1 MRNSSS
7 IHPSSGIPTD
17 SGSFPTD
24 QLLRRYAASLVQR
37 LTLDEDSMAFYL
49 SILGDEELH
58 ALLTD
63 LRARAP
69 SASGLMHV
77 PSYDRRM
84 IGHQILSVVFDST
97 ANLTPSDFT
106 VMLFERFRCETDEP
120 LPEASLPRPAATLI
134 ELMELSSAELEALT
148 FVFLLSVSSEL
159 ERLFEAYATTR
170 RPGFIALCSGLQVR
184 EVVEL
189 ISEASRLY
197 RLGLLVANQYNYT
210 ELKLADLV
218 ARAFLGTAPLPLHSP
233 YTTTPS
239 EAPYPLASFGV
250 DEKDLRILEGLLT
263 SDKPVNVL
271 LYGVPGTGKT
281 ELAKALAQAVG
292 KMPRFLSI
300 PLTERGLQDRR
311 LILQLVPRMI
321 DAKRE
326 LLVIDEA
333 DGLLNARSHDERKDL
348 TDKAYLNQFLDAVPC
363 TILWIT
369 NTLSLSHESIR
380 RRFAFSLHF
389 EALSTKSRKF
399 AWYSVLANRQSL
411 VSPRFIEEAA
421 RRFTVNTAGIA
432 QSVTLLSKL
441 DPEGLLPALDREALL
456 SRFLERHQELTTG
469 QKPSPPIPVVDY
481 YDPAVLNTDT
491 PPDAILGAV
500 GAFYERRRPGDRYSM
515 NLLFHGHPGTGKTE
529 FARYL
534 AETLDRELIQRRASD
549 LLSMWVGGTEQAIA
563 QAFKQAE
570 AAEAIL
576 LLDEADSLFLNR
588 TQAQHSW
595 ERSQTNELLTQME
608 AYSGVLIC
616 CTNLLGNLDQAA
628 LRRFAFKVG
637 FKPLSEEG
645 RLVLFKRYFPA
656 VELTIEAAERLAKLE
671 GLTPGDFKDV
681 QSRERFFMPTSVSVI
696 QLLENECAYKQSSKR
711 IGFCFN
717 EITTISEP
725 REFPYCMPF
734 STGSGL

>member
-7 IHPSSGIPTD
+7 LYPSSGIPTD
-17 SGSFPTD
+17 SGNFPAE
-24 QLLRRYAASLVQR
+24 QLLRCYAAALVRR
-37 LTLDEDSMAFYL
+37 LSLDEDSLAFYL
-49 SILGDEELH
+49 SLLGDEELH
-58 ALLTD
+58 ALLAE

-69 SASGLMHV
+69 SASGSMRL

-84 IGHQILSVVFDST
+84 IGHQLLNAVFDNT
-97 ANLTPSDFT
+97 TNLRPSDFT
-106 VMLFERFRCETDEP
+106 EMLFERFHREDGEP
-120 LPEASLPRPAATLI
+120 APMWSLPPPAATLV
-134 ELMELSSAELEALT
+134 ELMELSNAELAVLS

-170 RPGFIALCSGLQVR
+170 RPGFIALCTHLQVR

-189 ISEASRLY
+189 VSETSRLY

-233 YTTTPS
+233 YTTTPT
-239 EAPYPLASFGV
+239 EPPYPLASFGV
-250 DEKDLRILEGLLT
+250 DEKDLHILEGLLA

-281 ELAKALAQAVG
+281 ELAKALTQAVG
-292 KMPRFLSI
+292 KSPRFLSI
-300 PLTERGLQDRR
+300 PLTERGIQDRR

-369 NTLSLSHESIR
+369 NTLGLSHESVR

-389 EALSTKSRKF
+389 EALSTMSRKF
-399 AWYSVLANRQSL
+399 AWSSVLANRQDL

-432 QSVTLLSKL
+432 QSVSLLRKL
-441 DPEGLLPALDREALL
+441 DPEGLLPTPDREAMLN
-456 SRFLERHQELTTG
+456 RFLERHQELTTG
-469 QKPSPPIPVVDY
+469 QKPSPPIPVVES
-481 YDPAVLNTDT
+481 YDPSVLNTDT
-491 PPDAILGAV
+491 PPEAILGAI

-515 NLLFHGHPGTGKTE
+515 NLLFHGLPGTGKTE

-534 AETLDRELIQRRASD
+534 AETLDRELIQRRPSD

-563 QAFKQAE
+563 QAFRQAE

-588 TQAQHSW
+588 SQVQHSW

-608 AYSGVLIC
+608 AFSGVLVC
-616 CTNLLGNLDQAA
+616 ATNLLDILDPAA

-645 RLVLFKRYFPA
+645 RLTLFKRYFPE
-656 VELTIEAAERLAKLE
+656 VELTIETAERLARLDF
-671 GLTPGDFKDV
+671 LTPGDFKAV
-681 QSRERFFMPTSVSVI
+681 LMRMRFFPAVDEKV
-696 QLLENECAYKQSSKR
+696 LLIALEGECVYKERTKS
-711 IGFCFN
+711 IGF
-717 EITTISEP
+717 
-725 REFPYCMPF
+725 R
-734 STGSGL
+734 L

>member
-1 MRNSSS
+1 MRNNSSLY
-7 IHPSSGIPTD
+7 PSSGIPAD
-17 SGSFPTD
+17 SGSFPAE
-24 QLLRRYAASLVQR
+24 QLLRRYAASLVRR
-37 LTLDEDSMAFYL
+37 LTLDEDSLAFYL
-49 SILGDEELH
+49 SLLGDEELH
-58 ALLTD
+58 ALLAD

-69 SASGLMHV
+69 SASGLMHL
-77 PSYDRRM
+77 PSCDRRL
-84 IGHQILSVVFDST
+84 IGHQLLNVVFDDTTS
-97 ANLTPSDFT
+97 LRPSDFT
-106 VMLFERFRCETDEP
+106 EMLFKRFNLEDTEP
-120 LPEASLPRPAATLI
+120 APMGSLPPPAATLV
-134 ELMELSSAELEALT
+134 ELMELSSAELAVLS

-170 RPGFIALCSGLQVR
+170 RPGFIALCAGLQVR
-184 EVVEL
+184 EIVEL
-189 ISEASRLY
+189 VSETSRLY

-233 YTTTPS
+233 YTTTPT
-239 EAPYPLASFGV
+239 EPPYPLASFGV
-250 DEKDLRILEGLLT
+250 DEKDLRILGGLLA

-281 ELAKALAQAVG
+281 ELAKTLAQSVG
-292 KMPRFLSI
+292 KSPRFLSI
-300 PLTERGLQDRR
+300 PFSERGLLDRR

-348 TDKAYLNQFLDAVPC
+348 TDKAYLNQFLDAIPC
-363 TILWIT
+363 TTLWIT
-369 NTLSLSHESIR
+369 NTLGLSHESVR

-389 EALSTKSRKF
+389 ETLSTKARKF
-399 AWYSVLANRQSL
+399 AWSSVLADRQDL
-411 VSPRFIEEAA
+411 VSSRFIEAAA

-432 QSVTLLSKL
+432 QSVSLLRRL
-441 DPEGLLPALDREALL
+441 DPEGLLPTPDREAMLN
-456 SRFLERHQELTTG
+456 RFLERHQELTTS
-469 QKPSPPIPVVDY
+469 QKPSPPIPVVDS

-491 PPDAILGAV
+491 PPDAILGAI

-515 NLLFHGHPGTGKTE
+515 NLLFHGLPGTGKTE

-563 QAFKQAE
+563 HAFRQAE
-570 AAEAIL
+570 AAEGIL

-588 TQAQHSW
+588 SQVQHSW

-616 CTNLLGNLDQAA
+616 ATNLLGSLDPAA

-645 RLVLFKRYFPA
+645 RLTLFKRYFPE
-656 VELTIEAAERLAKLE
+656 VELTIEAAERLARLDSI
-671 GLTPGDFKDV
+671 TPGDFKAVKTRAHFSLHMDADGV
-681 QSRERFFMPTSVSVI
+681 VEALDQECRYRTKSRP
-696 QLLENECAYKQSSKR
+696 
-711 IGFCFN
+711 IGFTA
-717 EITTISEP
+717 TTTS
-725 REFPYCMPF
+725 
-734 STGSGL
+734 

>member
-7 IHPSSGIPTD
+7 LYPSSGIPTD
-17 SGSFPTD
+17 SGNFPAE
-24 QLLRRYAASLVQR
+24 QLLRCYAAALVRR
-37 LTLDEDSMAFYL
+37 LSLDEDSLAFYL
-49 SILGDEELH
+49 SLLGDEELH
-58 ALLTD
+58 ALLAE

-69 SASGLMHV
+69 SASGSMRL

-84 IGHQILSVVFDST
+84 IGHQLLNAVFDNT
-97 ANLTPSDFT
+97 TNLRPSDFT
-106 VMLFERFRCETDEP
+106 EMLFERFHREDGEP
-120 LPEASLPRPAATLI
+120 APMWSLPPPAATLV
-134 ELMELSSAELEALT
+134 ELMELSNAELAVLS

-170 RPGFIALCSGLQVR
+170 RPGFIALCTHLQVR

-189 ISEASRLY
+189 VSETSRLY

-233 YTTTPS
+233 YTTTPT
-239 EAPYPLASFGV
+239 EPTYPLASFGV
-250 DEKDLRILEGLLT
+250 DEKDLRILEGLLA

-281 ELAKALAQAVG
+281 EFAKALAQSVG
-292 KMPRFLSI
+292 KSPRFLSI
-300 PLTERGLQDRR
+300 PFTERGLLDRR

-321 DAKRE
+321 DTKRE

-333 DGLLNARSHDERKDL
+333 DSLLNARSHDERKDL
-348 TDKAYLNQFLDAVPC
+348 MDKAYLNQFLDAVPC

-369 NTLSLSHESIR
+369 NTLGLSHESVR
-380 RRFAFSLHF
+380 RRFAFSLRF
-389 EALSTKSRKF
+389 EALSTRTRKF
-399 AWYSVLANRQSL
+399 AWSSVLANRQDL
-411 VSPRFIEEAA
+411 VSLRFIEEAA

-432 QSVTLLSKL
+432 QSVSLLRKL
-441 DPEGLLPALDREALL
+441 DPECRLPAPDREAML

-469 QKPSPPIPVVDY
+469 QKPSLPIPVVDS
-481 YDPAVLNTDT
+481 YDPSVLNTDT
-491 PPDAILGAV
+491 PPDAILGAI
-500 GAFYERRRPGDRYSM
+500 GAFYERRRTGDRFSM
-515 NLLFHGHPGTGKTE
+515 NLLFHGLPGTGKTE

-563 QAFKQAE
+563 QAFRQAE
-570 AAEAIL
+570 SAEGIL

-588 TQAQHSW
+588 AQVQHSW

-608 AYSGVLIC
+608 AFSGVLVC
-616 CTNLLGNLDQAA
+616 ATNLLDILDPAA

-645 RLVLFKRYFPA
+645 RLTLFKRYFPE
-656 VELTIEAAERLAKLE
+656 VELTIETAERLARLDF
-671 GLTPGDFKDV
+671 LTPGDFKAV
-681 QSRERFFMPTSVSVI
+681 LMRMRFFPAVDEKV
-696 QLLENECAYKQSSKR
+696 LLIALEGECVYKERTKS
-711 IGFCFN
+711 IGF
-717 EITTISEP
+717 
-725 REFPYCMPF
+725 R
-734 STGSGL
+734 L

>member
-1 MRNSSS
+1 MRNCSS
-7 IHPSSGIPTD
+7 IYPSSGIPTD
-17 SGSFPTD
+17 SGSFPAER
-24 QLLRRYAASLVQR
+24 LLRCYAASLVRR
-37 LTLDEDSMAFYL
+37 LTLDEDSLSFYL

-58 ALLTD
+58 ALFAD
-63 LRARAP
+63 LRTRAP
-69 SASGLMHV
+69 SASGLMHL

-84 IGHQILSVVFDST
+84 IGHQLLNVVFEGT
-97 ANLTPSDFT
+97 ASLTPSDFT
-106 VMLFERFRCETDEP
+106 GMLFEHFQHEGDDLAP
-120 LPEASLPRPAATLI
+120 LDSLPLPAATLV
-134 ELMELSSAELEALT
+134 ELMELSSSELAVLS
-148 FVFLLSVSSEL
+148 FVFLLSVSGEL

-170 RPGFIALCSGLQVR
+170 RPGFIALCTALQVR

-189 ISEASRLY
+189 ISETSRLY

-233 YTTTPS
+233 YTTTPTDR
-239 EAPYPLASFGV
+239 PYHLSSFGI
-250 DEKDLRILEGLLT
+250 DEKDLSILQRLLA

-281 ELAKALAQAVG
+281 EFAKALAQAVG
-292 KMPRFLSI
+292 KTPRFLSI
-300 PLTERGLQDRR
+300 PLTERGFLDRR

-321 DAKRE
+321 DSQRE

-333 DGLLNARSHDERKDL
+333 DGLLNAHSHDERKDL

-369 NTLSLSHESIR
+369 NTLGLSHESVR

-389 EALSTKSRKF
+389 EALSVKTRKF
-399 AWYSVLANRQSL
+399 AWSSVLADRHDL

-432 QSVTLLSKL
+432 QSVSLLRKL
-441 DPEGLLPALDREALL
+441 DPEGRLPTPDREALL
-456 SRFLERHQELTTG
+456 NRFLERHQELTTG
-469 QKPSPPIPVVDY
+469 QKPRPPIPVVDT
-481 YDPAVLNTDT
+481 YDPAVLHTDT
-491 PPDAILGAV
+491 PQDAILGAIRM
-500 GAFYERRRPGDRYSM
+500 FYERRQPGDRFSL
-515 NLLFHGHPGTGKTE
+515 NLLFHGLPGTGKTE

-534 AETLDRELIQRRASD
+534 AETLGRELIQRRASD

-570 AAEAIL
+570 AAEGIL

-608 AYSGVLIC
+608 SYSGVLVC
-616 CTNLLGNLDQAA
+616 CTNLLVDLDIAA
-628 LRRFAFKVG
+628 IRRFAFKVG
-637 FKPLSEEG
+637 FNPLSKDG
-645 RLVLFKRYFPA
+645 RITLFKRYFPE
-656 VELTIEAAERLAKLE
+656 VELTIEATDRLARLDT
-671 GLTPGDFKDV
+671 LTPGDFKAV
-681 QSRERFFMPTSVSVI
+681 MTRIRFYPTLDTG
-696 QLLENECAYKQSSKR
+696 LLIAALEAESGYKFKARR
-711 IGFCFN
+711 IGFSV
-717 EITTISEP
+717 SE
-725 REFPYCMPF
+725 
-734 STGSGL
+734 STPG

>member
-7 IHPSSGIPTD
+7 LHPSSGILTD
-17 SGSFPTD
+17 SGNFPAER
-24 QLLRRYAASLVQR
+24 LLRRYAASLVRR
-37 LTLDEDSMAFYL
+37 LTLDEDSLAFYL
-49 SILGDEELH
+49 SFLGDEELH
-58 ALLTD
+58 ALLAD

-69 SASGLMHV
+69 SASGLMRL

-84 IGHQILSVVFDST
+84 IGHQLLNVVFDDTTS
-97 ANLTPSDFT
+97 LTPSDFT
-106 VMLFERFRCETDEP
+106 EMVFERFHREDDEP
-120 LPEASLPRPAATLI
+120 APMRSLPPPATTLV
-134 ELMELSSAELEALT
+134 ELLELSSAELAVLS
-148 FVFLLSVSSEL
+148 FVFLLSVSGEL

-170 RPGFIALCSGLQVR
+170 RPGFIALCAGLQVR
-184 EVVEL
+184 AVVEL
-189 ISEASRLY
+189 VSETSRLY

-218 ARAFLGTAPLPLHSP
+218 ARAFLGTAPIPLHSP
-233 YTTTPS
+233 YTTTPA
-239 EAPYPLASFGV
+239 EPPYPLASFGV
-250 DEKDLRILEGLLT
+250 DEKDLHILEGLLA

-281 ELAKALAQAVG
+281 ELAKTLAQSVG
-292 KMPRFLSI
+292 KSPRFLSI
-300 PLTERGLQDRR
+300 PFSERGLLDRR

-321 DAKRE
+321 DTKRE

-348 TDKAYLNQFLDAVPC
+348 TDKAYLNQFLDAIPC
-363 TILWIT
+363 TTLWIT
-369 NTLSLSHESIR
+369 NTLGLSHESVR

-399 AWYSVLANRQSL
+399 AWSSVLADCQNL

-432 QSVTLLSKL
+432 QSVSLLHKL
-441 DPEGLLPALDREALL
+441 DPEGLIPAPDREAMLN
-456 SRFLERHQELTTG
+456 RFLERHQELTTG
-469 QKPSPPIPVVDY
+469 LKPSPPIPVVDS
-481 YDPAVLNTDT
+481 YDPSVLNTDT
-491 PPDAILGAV
+491 PPDAILGAI
-500 GAFYERRRPGDRYSM
+500 GTFYERRRPGDRYSM
-515 NLLFHGHPGTGKTE
+515 NLLFHGLPGTGKTE

-570 AAEAIL
+570 AAEGIL

-608 AYSGVLIC
+608 VYSGVLVC
-616 CTNLLGNLDQAA
+616 CTNLLGILDPAA
-628 LRRFAFKVG
+628 LRRFAFKVC

-645 RLVLFKRYFPA
+645 RLVLFKRYFPE
-656 VELTIEAAERLAKLE
+656 VELTFEVAEQLARLDS
-671 GLTPGDFKDV
+671 LTPGDFKAVLMRTRLSLEVDA
-681 QSRERFFMPTSVSVI
+681 EALVSA
-696 QLLENECAYKQSSKR
+696 LADECSYKGQGRR
-711 IGFCFN
+711 IGF
-717 EITTISEP
+717 T
-725 REFPYCMPF
+725 R
-734 STGSGL
+734 

>member
-7 IHPSSGIPTD
+7 LYPSSGIPTD
-17 SGSFPTD
+17 SGNFPAE
-24 QLLRRYAASLVQR
+24 QLLRCYAASLVRR
-37 LTLDEDSMAFYL
+37 LTLDEDSLAFYL
-49 SILGDEELH
+49 SLLGDEELH
-58 ALLTD
+58 ALLAD
-63 LRARAP
+63 LRACAP
-69 SASGLMHV
+69 SASGSMRQ

-84 IGHQILSVVFDST
+84 IGHQLLNVVFDDTTS
-97 ANLTPSDFT
+97 LRPSDFT
-106 VMLFERFRCETDEP
+106 GMLFEHFHGDGDEP
-120 LPEASLPRPAATLI
+120 VPMGSLPPPAATLV
-134 ELMELSSAELEALT
+134 ELLELSSAELAVLS
-148 FVFLLSVSSEL
+148 FVFLLSVSGEL

-170 RPGFIALCSGLQVR
+170 RPGFIALCTGLQVR

-189 ISEASRLY
+189 VSETSRLY

-233 YTTTPS
+233 YTTTPT
-239 EAPYPLASFGV
+239 EPLYPLASFGV
-250 DEKDLRILEGLLT
+250 DEKDLHILEGLLA
-263 SDKPVNVL
+263 SDKAVNVL

-281 ELAKALAQAVG
+281 EFAKALAQAVD
-292 KMPRFLSI
+292 KTPRFLSI

-348 TDKAYLNQFLDAVPC
+348 TDKAYLNQFLDSVPC

-369 NTLSLSHESIR
+369 NTLGLSHESVR
-380 RRFAFSLHF
+380 RRFSFSLHF
-389 EALSTKSRKF
+389 EALSKKARKF
-399 AWYSVLANRQSL
+399 AWSSVLANRQDL

-432 QSVTLLSKL
+432 QSVSLLRKL
-441 DPEGLLPALDREALL
+441 DPEGLLPAPDREAML

-469 QKPSPPIPVVDY
+469 QKPSPPIPVVDS
-481 YDPAVLNTDT
+481 YDPSVLNTDT
-491 PPDAILGAV
+491 PPDAILGAI
-500 GAFYERRRPGDRYSM
+500 GAFYELRRPGDRYSM
-515 NLLFHGHPGTGKTE
+515 NLLFYGLPGTGKTE

-534 AETLDRELIQRRASD
+534 AESLDRELIQRRASD

-563 QAFKQAE
+563 QAFRQAE
-570 AAEAIL
+570 AAEGIL

-588 TQAQHSW
+588 SQAQHSW

-608 AYSGVLIC
+608 AYSGVLVC
-616 CTNLLGNLDQAA
+616 CTNLLGTLDPAA

-645 RLVLFKRYFPA
+645 RLALFKRYFPE
-656 VELTIEAAERLAKLE
+656 VKLTIETAERLARLDS
-671 GLTPGDFKDV
+671 LTPGDFKAV
-681 QSRERFFMPTSVSVI
+681 LTRVRFSLEVDAEALVSD
-696 QLLENECAYKQSSKR
+696 LADECSYKGQGRR
-711 IGFCFN
+711 IGF
-717 EITTISEP
+717 S
-725 REFPYCMPF
+725 
-734 STGSGL
+734 L

>member
-1 MRNSSS
+1 MRNSTSLY
-7 IHPSSGIPTD
+7 PSSGIPTD
-17 SGSFPTD
+17 SGSFPAE
-24 QLLRRYAASLVQR
+24 QLLRRYAAALVRR

-49 SILGDEELH
+49 SLLGDEELY
-58 ALLTD
+58 ALLAD
-63 LRARAP
+63 LRSRAP
-69 SASGLMHV
+69 TASGLMHL
-77 PSYDRRM
+77 PSYDRRL
-84 IGHQILSVVFDST
+84 IGHQLLNLVFDDTTS
-97 ANLTPSDFT
+97 LMPPDFT
-106 VMLFERFRCETDEP
+106 GMLFERFHRESEKITPME
-120 LPEASLPRPAATLI
+120 SLPPPAATLV
-134 ELMELSSAELEALT
+134 ELMELTDAELAVLS
-148 FVFLLSVSSEL
+148 FVFLLSVSGEL

-170 RPGFIALCSGLQVR
+170 RPGFIALCAGLQVR

-189 ISEASRLY
+189 VSETSRLY
-197 RLGLLVANQYNYT
+197 RFGLLVANQYNYT

-233 YTTTPS
+233 YTTTPN
-239 EAPYPLASFGV
+239 EPPYPLSSFVV
-250 DEKDLRILEGLLT
+250 DEKDLHILGGLLA

-281 ELAKALAQAVG
+281 ELANALAQAVG
-292 KMPRFLSI
+292 KTPRFLSI
-300 PLTERGLQDRR
+300 PFTERGLQDRR

-321 DAKRE
+321 DATRE

-369 NTLSLSHESIR
+369 NTLGLSHESVR

-389 EALSTKSRKF
+389 EALSVKTRKF
-399 AWYSVLANRQSL
+399 AWSSVLADRHDL

-432 QSVTLLSKL
+432 QSVSLLRKL
-441 DPEGLLPALDREALL
+441 DPEGRLPTPDREALL
-456 SRFLERHQELTTG
+456 NRFLERHQELTTG
-469 QKPSPPIPVVDY
+469 QKPRPPIPVVDT
-481 YDPAVLNTDT
+481 YDPAVLHTDT
-491 PPDAILGAV
+491 PQDAILGAIRM
-500 GAFYERRRPGDRYSM
+500 FYERRQPGDRFSL
-515 NLLFHGHPGTGKTE
+515 NLLFHGLPGTGKTE

-534 AETLDRELIQRRASD
+534 AETLGRELIQRRASD

-570 AAEAIL
+570 AAEGIL

-608 AYSGVLIC
+608 SYSGVLVC
-616 CTNLLGNLDQAA
+616 CTNLLVDLDIAA
-628 LRRFAFKVG
+628 IRRFAFKVG

-645 RLVLFKRYFPA
+645 RLVLFKRYFPE
-656 VELTIEAAERLAKLE
+656 VELTFEVAEQLARLDS
-671 GLTPGDFKDV
+671 LTPGDFKAVLMRTRLSLEVDA
-681 QSRERFFMPTSVSVI
+681 EALVSA
-696 QLLENECAYKQSSKR
+696 LADECSYKGQGRR
-711 IGFCFN
+711 IGF
-717 EITTISEP
+717 T
-725 REFPYCMPF
+725 R
-734 STGSGL
+734 